1 MNKYILT
8 AKYTNRTVRT
18 NKLANLSKIVYGIT
32 KKCNIQE
39 TIHHVV
45 DKMVMNRLPQ
55 LIY

>member
-32 KKCNIQE
+32 KKCNIQ
-39 TIHHVV
+39 
-45 DKMVMNRLPQ
+45 
-55 LIY
+55 